1 MRSAQTAGSFSSVA
15 QVTVALPGVVVFA
28 VLILRTRV
36 YRFAPAWTTD
46 TSSSLHPSGSRPH
59 FHRSAGRKKTNQ
71 IVAGTRR
78 ALLVSPL
85 REHAR
90 QPTKRIERDRCDE
103 PLQGSNQDLL
113 VDELAHEPQGDA
125 EQSQDR
131 PDQGDDRSP
140 PSRTAT
146 HFHGPQPPGPER
158 LRTRL
163 AVRRGLRVR
172 RLTTEDAHLRGGEA
186 GVFLLPRPM

>member
-1 MRSAQTAGSFSSVA
+1 MGSVSIRQAAGLTSTAAPGGKDGSDRRGHAF
-15 QVTVALPGVVVFA
+15 
-28 VLILRTRV
+28 
-36 YRFAPAWTTD
+36 
-46 TSSSLHPSGSRPH
+46 
-59 FHRSAGRKKTNQ
+59 
-71 IVAGTRR
+71 R

-140 PSRTAT
+140 PSGTAT